1 MDQDYKTVI
10 IGAGPA
16 GLLCANTLPTDS
28 TLVIE
33 AGSQTIERNEV
44 EGVGGAGLYSDGKFS
59 FYPAGTNLWRLSPK
73 KILEKAYGITQKLLL
88 EGGIDKTP
96 PWNDDWAETKDFK
109 SVKKNYPSYYLDLQE
124 RKKIIDRLA
133 AKVNILPDTN
143 VTEIT
148 QNSAGYKLKCITA
161 DKTFIITTERL
172 VIATGR
178 LWESG
183 ISHPFPVSF
192 RRVEIGVRLVQPS
205 DDFIFQSESQLDPK
219 YIYKNSESTEY
230 RTFCC
235 CRNGRVI
242 AAKTR
247 GGVFLSGAADGPK
260 TNQSNVGIMV
270 RYKQPLAYTPDFIDK
285 FSISLDHVRMD
296 NSLLERYY
304 GPKITTDILKALK
317 LLEDETGR
325 NLAGASIEGPC
336 LEGVGNYPTV
346 KEGSLKIIGH
356 NAWVI
361 GDASGIFR
369 GLVQALVSGA
379 YVGLTIQKY

>member
-1 MDQDYKTVI
+1 MHQRYKTVI

-16 GLLCANTLPTDS
+16 GLMCANTLLPHE

-33 AGSQTIERNEV
+33 AGGSTIKRNEV
-44 EGVGGAGLYSDGKFS
+44 EGIGGAGLYSDGKFS
-59 FYPAGTNLWRLSPK
+59 FYPAGTNLWRLLPK
-73 KILEKAYGITQKLLL
+73 NILQKAYDITKKLLL
-88 EGGIDKTP
+88 EGGITHAP
-96 PWNDDWAETKDFK
+96 RWRDDWAETMDFK
-109 SVKKNYPSYYLDLQE
+109 PVKKIYPSYYLDLQK
-124 RKKIIDRLA
+124 RKKMIDRLA
-133 AKVNILPDTN
+133 AKVNILPNTN

-148 QNSAGYKLKCITA
+148 QDSTGYKLKCITA
-161 DKTFIITTERL
+161 NKTVFITTERL

-192 RRVEIGVRLVQPS
+192 RRFEIGIRLVQPS
-205 DDFIFQSESQLDPK
+205 DDFIFQTESQLDPK
-219 YIYKNSESTEY
+219 YIYKNAESTEY

-260 TNQSNVGIMV
+260 SNQSNVGIMV

-285 FSISLDHVRMD
+285 FSISLDHVRAN

-304 GPKITTDILKALK
+304 GPTISTDLLKALK

-325 NLAGASIEGPC
+325 NLTGANIEGPC

-346 KEGSLKIIGH
+346 EEGSLKIIGH

-379 YVGLTIQKY
+379 YVGLTIQK